1 MPEIGFYHLTRT
13 DELAALP
20 ALLTR
25 TLAAG
30 ERALVL
36 CGSPERV
43 AAVDEALWRTEW
55 LPHGTAK
62 TPYPN
67 LQPVFITDMAANPA
81 LAKFLFRL
89 DGAAADISDFTR
101 VFDLFDGNNDDAV
114 AAARTRWAAAKAAGH
129 SITYWKQGDSGWVK
143 AS

>member
-43 AAVDEALWRTEW
+43 AAVDDALWRTEW

-62 TPYPN
+62 TPYPH
-67 LQPVFITDMAANPA
+67 LQPVFITDMATNPA
-81 LAKFLFRL
+81 QANFLFRL
-89 DGAAADISDFTR
+89 DAALADITGFTR
-101 VFDLFDGNNDDAV
+101 VFDLFNGNDEAAT
-114 AAARTRWAAAKAAGH
+114 AAARTRWAEAKSAGH
-129 SITYWKQGDSGWVK
+129 TITYWKQGETGWVK
-143 AS
+143 AG